1 MDIQYLHNNNVFS
14 SEGITLTTVCPKRC
28 TFLVFLV
35 GYLSLSISMHNIH
48 IFIYIYIYIYIYM
61 QYLCILI
68 YVYICIDI
76 YIDRNQFMVHWL
88 LKKRKAR
95 SIIYSRVMKTIQC
108 TSSLHHLNRFL
119 ATYLFLTVSSG
130 VHALLVLEPT

>member
-35 GYLSLSISMHNIH
+35 GYLSLSIFLSISMHNIH
-48 IFIYIYIYIYIYM
+48 IIYIYAASMHTYI
-61 QYLCILI
+61 CI
-68 YVYICIDI
+68 YICIDI

-88 LKKRKAR
+88 LKKHKAR

-108 TSSLHHLNRFL
+108 PSSLHHLNRFL
-119 ATYLFLTVSSG
+119 ATYLPLTVSSG
-130 VHALLVLEPT
+130 VHALLALEPT